1 MKFSCEKNI
10 LGEAISKVIKII
22 PSKATIQAIEGILFH
37 LYDDGILKLTGF
49 DFTVGIETTIS
60 VDDAKPG
67 SIIINAKMIFDI
79 LANIPSGTVYFESK
93 DNKTV
98 KIVCGNLDY
107 TLVCLDGDIFPNIP
121 IVENKS
127 RLEIKQSVFSG
138 MIRKTSATVMMSD
151 INPVL
156 KGIMLKTE
164 NNKLTMVSSD
174 TYRLSI
180 CNYEGEYTNQ
190 TGEEIKNIIPG
201 RALSELT
208 KLFDSE
214 EKDENVII
222 TLSENHC
229 AFETGS
235 FRMVTSLIKGE
246 FVNYSR
252 VKPASFKTKV
262 KIRREDLIAA
272 VTRASLL
279 LVNEKLTTP
288 IRFSFEFDHV
298 IISLYKENGQRYTD
312 EVKIEIDGEN
322 YEIGFNNRHLL
333 GILSCIDDEYIYL
346 QTNSSL
352 LPASITPIE
361 GEEYYYLLSP
371 MRLNNKK

>member
-60 VDDAKPG
+60 VDDAEPG

-229 AFETGS
+229 SFETGS

-346 QTNSSL
+346 QTNSAL